1 MRFKLVSHRVRGD
14 RFRKDSNVNFT
25 VEAKWYSMQTP
36 HAKYPMPE
44 FDKVLLTKPR
54 VFTKKLEKQKPVE
67 SWKIPK
73 MDGPAPGSYDTPK
86 AYNST

>member
-1 MRFKLVSHRVRGD
+1 
-14 RFRKDSNVNFT
+14 
-25 VEAKWYSMQTP
+25 
-36 HAKYPMPE
+36 MPE

-54 VFTKKLEKQKPVE
+54 VFKKKLEKQKPVE

-86 AYNST
+86 SYNST